1 MASLIANEFSEA
13 TNDLHLSALMAVGFV
28 LFVVTLIVNAIA
40 RWLVWRRGGR
50 RARDDRR
57 AAAHDSATRAAC
69 ARARAPARHERRH
82 GRAHLRSPRPSRS
95 SRSSSSSRYLLKQ
108 GAGALSLDFFTNMP
122 KPVGEAGGG
131 MANAIV
137 GTLILIGIASVG
149 RTAGRHRRGTV
160 SRRAAAGRKLAN
172 VVRFLADVLNGLPSI
187 VMGIFAWQFL
197 VRPFGHFSALA
208 GGAAI
213 GAMMIPLVTRT
224 TEEMVRT
231 VPQSLREAALA
242 LGYPRW
248 RTSLQ
253 IVLRT
258 ALGGIVT
265 GVLVAVARVAGET
278 APLLFTAFGNQFWS
292 TNLTQP
298 IAALPLQIFVYAIS
312 PYDDW
317 HAQAWAG
324 ALVLIGLVLV
334 ISVVARFVARSRH
347 GAGK

>member
-1 MASLIANEFSEA
+1 MTGTGTVAHPMARPRARGLARRRGTSVVMIALTCIAAALAIVPLIAI
-13 TNDLHLSALMAVGFV
+13 LL
-28 LFVVTLIVNAIA
+28 
-40 RWLVWRRGGR
+40 
-50 RARDDRR
+50 
-57 AAAHDSATRAAC
+57 
-69 ARARAPARHERRH
+69 
-82 GRAHLRSPRPSRS
+82 
-95 SRSSSSSRYLLKQ
+95 YLLKQ
-108 GAGALSLDFFTNMP
+108 GASALSLDFFTNMP
-122 KPVGEAGGG
+122 KPVGDPGGG

-137 GTLILIGIASVG
+137 GTLILISIASAVG
-149 RTAGRHRRGTV
+149 LPVGIGAGLYLAERRGT
-160 SRRAAAGRKLAN
+160 RLAN
-172 VVRFLADVLNGLPSI
+172 LVRFLADVLNGLPSI

-208 GGAAI
+208 GGVAI

-231 VPQSLREAALA
+231 VPQALREAALA

-292 TNLTQP
+292 TKVNQP
-298 IAALPLQIFVYAIS
+298 IAALPLQVFTYAIS
-312 PYDDW
+312 PYDEW

-334 ISVVARFVARSRH
+334 ISILARVATRARVSGGH
-347 GAGK
+347 D

>member
-1 MASLIANEFSEA
+1 
-13 TNDLHLSALMAVGFV
+13 
-28 LFVVTLIVNAIA
+28 VTVAAIA
-40 RWLVWRRGGR
+40 RAQPRVRTRPRGLARR
-50 RARDDRR
+50 RAVSVLMVAATCL
-57 AAAHDSATRAAC
+57 AAALAIVPLIAIL
-69 ARARAPARHERRH
+69 
-82 GRAHLRSPRPSRS
+82 G
-95 SRSSSSSRYLLKQ
+95 YLLEQ
-108 GAGALSLDFFTNMP
+108 GAGALSLGFFTNMP
-122 KPVGEAGGG
+122 KPVGESGGG
-131 MANAIV
+131 MANAIL
-137 GTLILIGIASVG
+137 GTLLLIGVASSVG
-149 RTAGRHRRGTV
+149 LPIGIGAGLYLAERGRTR
-160 SRRAAAGRKLAN
+160 LAN

-242 LGYPRW
+242 LGFPRW

-258 ALGGIVT
+258 ALSGIVT

-278 APLLFTAFGNQFWS
+278 APLLFTAFGNQFFS
-292 TNLTQP
+292 TKLTQP
-298 IAALPLQIFVYAIS
+298 IAALPLQVFVYAIS
-312 PYDDW
+312 PYDEW

-334 ISVVARFVARSRH
+334 ISVISRFAVRSRH
-347 GAGK
+347 GRAND